1 MAYWVLV
8 LILLSPLT
16 SLAPVPQ
23 GHGLKTRQ
31 QQRNAILKEDH
42 EKSLKDVAEILTLA
56 KELEEELEKN
66 KEHII
71 DIRTLRKA
79 ERIEDLARNVKNRM
93 RRMF

>member
-16 SLAPVPQ
+16 SLAPAPQ
-23 GHGLKTRQ
+23 GPGLKTRQ
-31 QQRNAILKEDH
+31 QQRDAILKKDH
-42 EKSLKDVAEILTLA
+42 EKSLKDVAEILALA
-56 KELEEELEKN
+56 KDLEEELDKN

>member
-8 LILLSPLT
+8 LILLSPL
-16 SLAPVPQ
+16 SLYAPQRP
-23 GHGLKTRQ
+23 GLKTRQ

-42 EKSLKDVAEILTLA
+42 EKSLKNVAEILTLA
-56 KELEEELEKN
+56 KQLEEELDKN

>member
-8 LILLSPLT
+8 LILLSPL
-16 SLAPVPQ
+16 SLYAPQ
-23 GHGLKTRQ
+23 GPGLKTRQ

-56 KELEEELEKN
+56 KQLEEELDKN

>member
-1 MAYWVLV
+1 
-8 LILLSPLT
+8 
-16 SLAPVPQ
+16 
-23 GHGLKTRQ
+23 
-31 QQRNAILKEDH
+31 
-42 EKSLKDVAEILTLA
+42 VAEILTLA
-56 KELEEELEKN
+56 KQLEEELGKN

>member
-8 LILLSPLT
+8 LILLSPL
-16 SLAPVPQ
+16 SLYAPQ
-23 GHGLKTRQ
+23 GPGLKTRQ

-42 EKSLKDVAEILTLA
+42 EKSLKNVAEILTLA
-56 KELEEELEKN
+56 KQLEEELDKN

-71 DIRTLRKA
+71 DIRTRKA

>member
-8 LILLSPLT
+8 LILLSPLS

-23 GHGLKTRQ
+23 GPGLKTRQ

-56 KELEEELEKN
+56 KELEEELDKN

>member
-8 LILLSPLT
+8 LILLSPPA

-23 GHGLKTRQ
+23 GPGLKTRQ